1 MSWFHERCDFLSFLD
16 TQESC
21 DSEPPPTVPEC
32 PGAVETQKRFFT
44 GVVTAVAS
52 DCGMINEHIHF
63 EMGVVMG
70 GVNVVVG
77 DLVHCEAERK
87 HSKGGWRAAR

>member
-1 MSWFHERCDFLSFLD
+1 MELSLLGAE
-16 TQESC
+16 ESC
-21 DSEPPPTVPEC
+21 DAEAPPTASEC
-32 PGAVETQKRFFT
+32 PASVETTQKRFFT